1 MESKKEKCI
10 ILGPSASG
18 KDYLKRKL
26 SERGL
31 KALVKYTTRPP
42 REGEVDGVEYK
53 FVTQEIFHRMIE
65 SSRFLLHQEFEVWP
79 KDKEPEK
86 WYYGISR
93 EDFENSQVMILTPG
107 EFSQVE
113 GLDRQNYFVVLL
125 DIPED
130 VRRQR
135 LSVRNDNNDSIDRR
149 ITADAKDFSAKID
162 YDLKISDPDF
172 EEDMVWDLMY

>member
-1 MESKKEKCI
+1 VELKREKCI
-10 ILGPSASG
+10 IIGPSASG

-26 SERGL
+26 SKRGL
-31 KALVKYTTRPP
+31 KALVKYTTRPM
-42 REGEVDGVEYK
+42 REGEIDGVEYR
-53 FVTQEIFHRMIE
+53 FVSQETFHEMLKNSE
-65 SSRFLLHQEFEVWP
+65 FLLHQEFEVWP

-86 WYYGISR
+86 WYYGISL
-93 EDFENSQVMILTPG
+93 EDFESSQVMILTPG
-107 EFSQVE
+107 EFLQVE
-113 GLDRQNYFVVLL
+113 GIDRKNYFVVLL
-125 DIPED
+125 DIPEE

-149 ITADAKDFSAKID
+149 ISADREDFSVKID